1 MSILFGILKQHD
13 GIVLDQ
19 QLHEFGNANSRYAPE
34 GTFAVADGYVG
45 MGFQPYPTTSRSAL
59 EQRPRRDDA
68 GNLLLTFDG
77 RLDNHEILRETLHVE
92 DTAATDSELVLA
104 AYRQW
109 NEECFRRFAGEWALA
124 LWDARSKRLYL
135 VRDHAGTRTLYYQ
148 TRKDSLVW
156 ATYVDTFFA
165 GNAAQTVD
173 ETYVAAYLAG
183 APSQGRTPYANIRAV
198 PPAHVLIVSER
209 GMALKRHWSWIAN
222 DRICYKNNGDYDAH
236 FLHLFGQS
244 VARRATQ
251 GEPILAQLSG
261 GMDST
266 SIVCMSD
273 HLRRQADPHSI
284 LLDTVS
290 YYDDTEPSWNE
301 KSYFTITE
309 AHRGRVGLHINV
321 SIPRRSFQPAA
332 SASGEVFYR
341 WPGFDKESWEH
352 EQRLYEQLQ
361 SYGYRVLLS
370 GIGGDELLGGVPTP
384 IPELSDTLAAGNL
397 VGLFR
402 KTTRWCVKTH
412 TPVFHMLADV
422 FRSTCALYLPMHSD
436 RVTPPS
442 WMSPRLN
449 RLLEE
454 PPSYAPDSRRLFGLR
469 PSAIFAGRAWLS
481 VLESLPSLN
490 PEFFSRYEYR
500 YPYLDRDLVDF
511 LLRVPREQ
519 LVQPGRRR
527 AMMRRALAGIVP
539 EEILERKRKGFI
551 ARQPLAVLQNSS
563 TAIRAL
569 FADPLVAANGWV
581 DSKKLQRSVERITSG
596 QETESWPAFQ
606 RLATMEIFLRSGV
619 AASATRISLEQDE
632 PQQGIRSGF
641 HLLQNDTAFVED
653 AR

>member
-1 MSILFGILKQHD
+1 MSILFGIFKQTD
-13 GIVLDQ
+13 GIVFDQ
-19 QLHEFGNANSRYAPE
+19 QLREFGSTTSRYAPE
-34 GTFAVADGYVG
+34 GTFAIEAGCVG
-45 MGFQPYPTTSRSAL
+45 MGFQPYSTTSRFAL
-59 EQRPRRDDA
+59 EQQPRRDDA
-68 GNLLLTFDG
+68 GNLLTFDG
-77 RLDNHEILRETLHVE
+77 RLDNYETLREALHAE
-92 DTAATDSELVLA
+92 GTAATDSGLVLA

-109 NEECFRRFAGEWALA
+109 NDECFCHFVGDWALA

-135 VRDHAGTRTLYYQ
+135 ARDHAGTRTLYYQ
-148 TRKDSLVW
+148 KRKDSLVW

-165 GNAAQTVD
+165 GNTTQTVD

-183 APSQGRTPYANIRAV
+183 APSQDRTPYADIRAV

-209 GMALKRHWSWIAN
+209 GMALKRHWSWIAE
-222 DRICYKNNGDYDAH
+222 DRIRYKNSGDYDAH

-244 VARRATQ
+244 VARRTAQ

-273 HLRRQADPHSI
+273 YLRRQADPHSI

-301 KSYFTITE
+301 KPYFTITE
-309 AHRGRVGLHINV
+309 AHRGRVGLHVNV
-321 SIPRRSFQPAA
+321 SIPRRSFQPTA
-332 SASGEVFYR
+332 SDSGEVFYR

-361 SYGYRVLLS
+361 PYGYRILLS

-397 VGLFR
+397 VELFR
-402 KTTRWCVKTH
+402 KATRWCVKTR

-422 FRSTCALYLPMHSD
+422 FRSTCALYLPMRSD
-436 RVTPPS
+436 RVPPPS
-442 WMSPRLN
+442 WMSLRLN

-454 PPSYAPDSRRLFGLR
+454 LPSYAPGSERLFGLR

-481 VLESLPSLN
+481 VLESLPSRN

-569 FADPLVAANGWV
+569 FADSLAAANGWV
-581 DSKKLQRSVERITSG
+581 DSKQLQRSAERITSG
-596 QETESWPAFQ
+596 QDTESWPAFQ
-606 RLATMEIFLRSGV
+606 RFAAMEIFLRSI
-619 AASATRISLEQDE
+619 AASAPQASLEQHE
-632 PQQGIRSGF
+632 PQQRIRGGF
-641 HLLQNDTAFVED
+641 HWLRNNTTFVED

>member
-1 MSILFGILKQHD
+1 
-13 GIVLDQ
+13 
-19 QLHEFGNANSRYAPE
+19 
-34 GTFAVADGYVG
+34 
-45 MGFQPYPTTSRSAL
+45 
-59 EQRPRRDDA
+59 
-68 GNLLLTFDG
+68 
-77 RLDNHEILRETLHVE
+77 
-92 DTAATDSELVLA
+92 
-104 AYRQW
+104 
-109 NEECFRRFAGEWALA
+109 
-124 LWDARSKRLYL
+124 
-135 VRDHAGTRTLYYQ
+135 
-148 TRKDSLVW
+148 
-156 ATYVDTFFA
+156 
-165 GNAAQTVD
+165 
-173 ETYVAAYLAG
+173 
-183 APSQGRTPYANIRAV
+183 
-198 PPAHVLIVSER
+198 
-209 GMALKRHWSWIAN
+209 
-222 DRICYKNNGDYDAH
+222 
-236 FLHLFGQS
+236 
-244 VARRATQ
+244 
-251 GEPILAQLSG
+251 
-261 GMDST
+261 
-266 SIVCMSD
+266 
-273 HLRRQADPHSI
+273 
-284 LLDTVS
+284 
-290 YYDDTEPSWNE
+290 
-301 KSYFTITE
+301 
-309 AHRGRVGLHINV
+309 
-321 SIPRRSFQPAA
+321 
-332 SASGEVFYR
+332 
-341 WPGFDKESWEH
+341 
-352 EQRLYEQLQ
+352 
-361 SYGYRVLLS
+361 
-370 GIGGDELLGGVPTP
+370 
-384 IPELSDTLAAGNL
+384 
-397 VGLFR
+397 
-402 KTTRWCVKTH
+402 
-412 TPVFHMLADV
+412 
-422 FRSTCALYLPMHSD
+422 
-436 RVTPPS
+436 
-442 WMSPRLN
+442 MSPRLN

>member
-19 QLHEFGNANSRYAPE
+19 QLREFGSATSRYAPE
-34 GTFAVADGYVG
+34 GTIAIAAGCVG
-45 MGFQPYPTTSRSAL
+45 MGFQPYPTTSRAAL
-59 EQRPRRDDA
+59 EQQPRRDHA
-68 GNLLLTFDG
+68 GNLLTFDG
-77 RLDNHEILRETLHVE
+77 RLDNHETLRETLHIE

-104 AYRQW
+104 AYLQW
-109 NEECFRRFAGEWALA
+109 NEECFCHFVGDWALA
-124 LWDARSKRLYL
+124 LWDVRNKRLYL
-135 VRDHAGTRTLYYQ
+135 ARDHAGTRTLYYQ
-148 TRKDSLVW
+148 KQKDSLVW
-156 ATYVDTFFA
+156 ATYVETFFA
-165 GNAAQTVD
+165 GGTVQTVD

-183 APSQGRTPYANIRAV
+183 APRQDRTPYADIRTV

-209 GMALKRHWSWIAN
+209 GLTLKRHWNWIAEN
-222 DRICYKNNGDYDAH
+222 RIRYKNNGDYDAH

-244 VARRATQ
+244 IARRAAR

-273 HLRRQADPHSI
+273 HLRRQADPHST

-301 KSYFTITE
+301 KPYFTVTE
-309 AHRGRVGLHINV
+309 AHRGHTGHHVNV
-321 SIPRRSFQPAA
+321 SIPRRSFQPVA
-332 SASGEVFYR
+332 SDSGEVFYC

-384 IPELSDTLAAGNL
+384 IPELLDILAAGDL

-412 TPVFHMLADV
+412 TPVFHMLADI
-422 FRSTCALYLPMHSD
+422 FRSTCALYFPMNSD

-449 RLLEE
+449 RLLKER
-454 PPSYAPDSRRLFGLR
+454 PSPFPDSERLFGLR

-481 VLESLPSLN
+481 VLESLPSHN

-563 TAIRAL
+563 TAIRML
-569 FADPLVAANGWV
+569 FADPLAAANGWV
-581 DSKKLQRSVERITSG
+581 DLKELQRSVERITSG
-596 QETESWPAFQ
+596 HDIELWPAFQ
-606 RLATMEIFLRSGV
+606 RLAAIEILLRSGV
-619 AASATRISLEQDE
+619 AASAPQISLEQHE
-632 PQQGIRSGF
+632 PADGIRSEF
-641 HLLQNDTAFVED
+641 HLLRNDTTFVED